1 MKTAY
6 RLLDYPVGELDDLY
20 IGVVDFQTFDAS
32 EMVDYIKDMDEPDID
47 NLYSVNVY
55 PANDEFFKLGEG
67 DYYKPTQFVEM
78 IEGET
83 T

>member
-1 MKTAY
+1 MRTAY
-6 RLLDYPVGELDDLY
+6 RLLDYPMDELDDLY
-20 IGVVDFQTFDAS
+20 IGTVDFQTFDAS

-47 NLYSVNVY
+47 NLYCVNVY

-78 IEGET
+78 IEGKT

>member
-1 MKTAY
+1 MNMNSNQH
-6 RLLDYPVGELDDLY
+6 YPIEDLDDLY
-20 IGVVDFQTFDAS
+20 IGVVDFQTFDS
-32 EMVDYIKDMDEPDID
+32 REMVDYIADMDEPDID
-47 NLYSVNVY
+47 NLYCVNVY
-55 PANDEFFKLGEG
+55 PADDNFFKLDEG

>member
-1 MKTAY
+1 MKIAY
-6 RLLDYPVGELDDLY
+6 RLLDYPVDELDDLY
-20 IGVVDFQTFDAS
+20 IGTVDFQTFDAV
-32 EMVDYIKDMDEPDID
+32 EMVDYIKDMDEPGID

-83 T
+83 S